1 MQSKIMIQKAW
12 DITIKIK
19 TNLRRTN
26 TMKKI
31 VSLVAILAVFAMLL
45 VGCTAK
51 FDMDKSIEKLKN
63 EGLTEGMCYITEEEC
78 ERATSLTN
86 SEIAF
91 MGGEFTVEIVKQYGL
106 IENGD
111 YSKSCTFITFA
122 TEEQATNFAELN
134 IEYFAKGENSNNWRI
149 ARDGCV
155 VVLTNLDVAMD
166 IINLEFK

>member
-1 MQSKIMIQKAW
+1 
-12 DITIKIK
+12 
-19 TNLRRTN
+19 
-26 TMKKI
+26 MKKI
-31 VSLVAILAVFAMLL
+31 LSMIALLTFAALMLASCSLFFNEEK
-45 VGCTAK
+45 C
-51 FDMDKSIEKLKN
+51 IEKLKA
-63 EGLTEGMCYITEEEC
+63 EGLTEGMCYLTEEEC

-86 SEIAF
+86 SEIVF
-91 MGGEFTVEIVKQYGL
+91 MGGDFTVEIVKQYDL

-155 VVLTNLDVAMD
+155 VVMTNLDVAMD
-166 IINLEFK
+166 VINLEFK

>member
-1 MQSKIMIQKAW
+1 
-12 DITIKIK
+12 
-19 TNLRRTN
+19 
-26 TMKKI
+26 MKKI
-31 VSLVAILAVFAMLL
+31 AVVVTIVTILSLML
-45 VGCTAK
+45 VGCAGK
-51 FDMDKSIEKLKN
+51 FDMDKSIEKLKDK
-63 EGLTEGMCYITEEEC
+63 GLTEGMCYITEEEC

-91 MGGEFTVEIVKQYGL
+91 MDGDFTVEIVKQYSL

-111 YSKSCTFITFA
+111 YSKSCTFIKLA

-155 VVLTNLDVAMD
+155 VVLTNIDMAMKVVNLD
-166 IINLEFK
+166 FK

>member
-1 MQSKIMIQKAW
+1 
-12 DITIKIK
+12 
-19 TNLRRTN
+19 
-26 TMKKI
+26 
-31 VSLVAILAVFAMLL
+31 
-45 VGCTAK
+45 
-51 FDMDKSIEKLKN
+51 
-63 EGLTEGMCYITEEEC
+63 MCYITEEEC

-91 MGGEFTVEIVKQYGL
+91 MGGDFTVEIVKQYGL

-155 VVLTNLDVAMD
+155 VVMTNLDVAMD
-166 IINLEFK
+166 VINLEFK

>member
-1 MQSKIMIQKAW
+1 
-12 DITIKIK
+12 
-19 TNLRRTN
+19 
-26 TMKKI
+26 MKKI
-31 VSLVAILAVFAMLL
+31 VSLVAALAVFAMLL
-45 VGCTAK
+45 VGCVGK
-51 FDMDKSIEKLKN
+51 FDMDKSIEKLKDK
-63 EGLTEGMCYITEEEC
+63 GLTEGICYITEEEC

-91 MGGEFTVEIVKQYGL
+91 MDGDFTVEIVKQYSL

-111 YSKSCTFITFA
+111 HSKSCTFITFA

-155 VVLTNLDVAMD
+155 VVLTNIDMAMKVVNLD
-166 IINLEFK
+166 FK

>member
-1 MQSKIMIQKAW
+1 
-12 DITIKIK
+12 
-19 TNLRRTN
+19 
-26 TMKKI
+26 MKKI
-31 VSLVAILAVFAMLL
+31 AVVVTIVTILSLML
-45 VGCTAK
+45 VGCAGK
-51 FDMDKSIEKLKN
+51 FDMDKSIEKLK
-63 EGLTEGMCYITEEEC
+63 EKGLTEGMCYITEEEC

-91 MGGEFTVEIVKQYGL
+91 MGGDFTVEIVKQYGL

-155 VVLTNLDVAMD
+155 VVLTNIDMAMKVVNLD
-166 IINLEFK
+166 FK

>member
-1 MQSKIMIQKAW
+1 
-12 DITIKIK
+12 
-19 TNLRRTN
+19 
-26 TMKKI
+26 MKKI

-45 VGCTAK
+45 VGCAGK
-51 FDMDKSIEKLKN
+51 FDMDKSIEKLKDK
-63 EGLTEGMCYITEEEC
+63 GLTEGMCYITEEEC

-86 SEIAF
+86 SQIAF
-91 MGGEFTVEIVKQYGL
+91 MGGDFTVEIVKQYDL

-111 YSKSCTFITFA
+111 HSKSCTFITFA
-122 TEEQATNFAELN
+122 TEEQATNFAELMHSRKTTN
-134 IEYFAKGENSNNWRI
+134 NSTNNWRI

>member
-1 MQSKIMIQKAW
+1 
-12 DITIKIK
+12 
-19 TNLRRTN
+19 
-26 TMKKI
+26 MKKI
-31 VSLVAILAVFAMLL
+31 VSLVAVLAVFAMLL
-45 VGCTAK
+45 VGCAGK
-51 FDMDKSIEKLKN
+51 FDMDKSIEQLK
-63 EGLTEGMCYITEEEC
+63 EKGLTEGMCYITEEEC

-91 MGGEFTVEIVKQYGL
+91 MGGDFTVEIVKDYSL

-155 VVLTNLDVAMD
+155 VVFTNIDMAMEVV
-166 IINLEFK
+166 NLKFK

>member
-1 MQSKIMIQKAW
+1 
-12 DITIKIK
+12 
-19 TNLRRTN
+19 
-26 TMKKI
+26 MKKI
-31 VSLVAILAVFAMLL
+31 VSLVAVLAVFAMLL
-45 VGCTAK
+45 VGCAGK
-51 FDMDKSIEKLKN
+51 FDMDKSIEKLK
-63 EGLTEGMCYITEEEC
+63 EKGLTEGMCYITEEEC

-91 MGGEFTVEIVKQYGL
+91 LGGDFTVEIVKQYDL

-134 IEYFAKGENSNNWRI
+134 IAYFAKGENSNNWRI

-155 VVLTNLDVAMD
+155 VVMTNLDVAMD
-166 IINLEFK
+166 MINLTFQ

>member
-1 MQSKIMIQKAW
+1 
-12 DITIKIK
+12 
-19 TNLRRTN
+19 
-26 TMKKI
+26 MKKI
-31 VSLVAILAVFAMLL
+31 ASLVTVLL
-45 VGCTAK
+45 VFVMLFVGCVGK
-51 FDMDKSIEKLKN
+51 FDMDKSIEKLKDK
-63 EGLTEGMCYITEEEC
+63 GLTEGMCYITEEEC

-86 SEIAF
+86 SEIKF
-91 MGGEFTVEIVKQYGL
+91 MGGDFTVEIVKQYDL

-155 VVLTNLDVAMD
+155 VVMTNLDYAMK
-166 IINLEFK
+166 ITNLEFK